1 MVGVGIRPR
10 DEQRSRELYGNY
22 KVTIVIPC
30 LNEESGIRQVLA
42 RMPAF
47 VDETIVVDN
56 GSTDLTAEISHEM
69 GARVIREEIRGY
81 GRAYR
86 TGLLHAAG
94 DIIVTLDGDHSY
106 PVDAVSYLIEALL
119 DSGVGFVSA
128 SRFPIQDHKSMSLT
142 SLVGNVFLSTV
153 MSALYLRRIRDS
165 QSGMWIFF
173 RKSLEQMNLK
183 SDGMAFSE
191 EIKIEALTNPSIG
204 LKEIPIRFSNR
215 QGEKKLEPWRDGWNN
230 LCFLFKKRFF

>member
-1 MVGVGIRPR
+1 M
-10 DEQRSRELYGNY
+10 YGNY

-30 LNEESGIRQVLA
+30 LNEELGIQQVLA

-56 GSTDLTAEISHEM
+56 GSTDSTARIAHQM
-69 GARVIREEIRGY
+69 GARVVHEEIRGY

-86 TGLLHAAG
+86 TGLLQAAG

-128 SRFPIQDHKSMSLT
+128 SRFPIQDRKAMSLT
-142 SLVGNVFLSTV
+142 SLVGNVFLSAV
-153 MSALYLRRIRDS
+153 MSVLYLRRIRDS
-165 QSGMWIFF
+165 QSGMWIFY
-173 RKSLEQMNLK
+173 RKSLEQMNLE

-191 EIKIEALTNPSIG
+191 EIKIEALRNPGIG

-215 QGEKKLEPWRDGWNN
+215 EGEKKLLPWRDGWNN
-230 LCFLFKKRFF
+230 LFFLFKKRFL

>member
-1 MVGVGIRPR
+1 M
-10 DEQRSRELYGNY
+10 YGNY

-30 LNEESGIRQVLA
+30 LNEESGIQQVLA
-42 RMPAF
+42 RMPVF

-56 GSTDLTAEISHEM
+56 GSTDSTARIAHQM
-69 GARVIREEIRGY
+69 GARVIHEEIRGY

-128 SRFPIQDHKSMSLT
+128 SRFPIQDRKSMSLT
-142 SLVGNVFLSTV
+142 SLVGNVFLSAV
-153 MSALYLRRIRDS
+153 MSVLYLRRIRDS
-165 QSGMWIFF
+165 QSGMWIFY
-173 RKSLEQMNLK
+173 RKSLEQMNLE

-191 EIKIEALTNPSIG
+191 EIKIEALRNPRIG

-215 QGEKKLEPWRDGWNN
+215 EGEKKLQPWRDGWNN
-230 LCFLFKKRFF
+230 LFFLFRKRFL